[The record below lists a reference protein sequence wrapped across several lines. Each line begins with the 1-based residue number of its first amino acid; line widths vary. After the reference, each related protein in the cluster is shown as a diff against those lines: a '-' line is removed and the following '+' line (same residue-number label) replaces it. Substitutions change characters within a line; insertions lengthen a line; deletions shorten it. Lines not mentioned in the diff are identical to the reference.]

1 MNGLVTET
9 IPHELAILNLFERQ
23 LIQRA
28 KTFQTI
34 VRLGTYTGKVP
45 TYNALKA
52 VKGTMFV
59 LPLPMEKTLSD
70 LSVDT
75 TSSLPDPELYILV
88 DGRPTKDKV
97 VWQTLMDVNNVK
109 QAVNKLKEINIFYKD
124 LDESAVDDAAKKTIE
139 AVSNVSSTLLEKSTK
154 DDIDGLQAYTVRRM
168 DEKLPI
174 GLDCDHYKMLTIER
188 PLDSQ
193 HCHIDAL
200 CFPSLFP
207 TGLFGQHYHRD
218 VKLQFSEYVKS
229 RLLNKDAKVQSLF
242 SITCG
247 LRK

>member
-1 MNGLVTET
+1 MLDVDPNIMNKPLYVCKHCRTILNKDRIPNWCILNGLVTET
-9 IPHELAILNLFERQ
+9 IPHELAILKLFERQ

-52 VKGTMFV
+52 VKGIMFV

-75 TSSLPDPELYILV
+75 MSSLPDPELYILV

-97 VWQTLMDVNNVK
+97 VWQTLVDVNNVK

-124 LDESAVDDAAKKTIE
+124 LDESAVDDAAKRQSVML
-139 AVSNVSSTLLEKSTK
+139 AV
-154 DDIDGLQAYTVRRM
+154 
-168 DEKLPI
+168 
-174 GLDCDHYKMLTIER
+174 
-188 PLDSQ
+188 
-193 HCHIDAL
+193 L
-200 CFPSLFP
+200 C
-207 TGLFGQHYHRD
+207 
-218 VKLQFSEYVKS
+218 
-229 RLLNKDAKVQSLF
+229 
-242 SITCG
+242 
-247 LRK
+247 